1 MVTYLARSVGIPA
14 RQTGTPCW
22 NSVFGGI
29 DYRGLARDNP
39 NVSTCWSG
47 GLHGGRGKV
56 GGGMLNN
63 HNWVEWWDS
72 DRGDWVFQNVPPT
85 SAEPN
90 SPTLCPHYADGHGC
104 GWDPT
109 EGCDKSHPRP
119 IRRHARPR
127 DLQRDVGKGARR
139 IFGRRHHPRRR
150 VDAEFGRKGL
160 TACLGSAN
168 ALAARAKASEA
179 PCSS

>member
-1 MVTYLARSVGIPA
+1 
-14 RQTGTPCW
+14 
-22 NSVFGGI
+22 
-29 DYRGLARDNP
+29 GLARDNP

-109 EGCDKSHPRP
+109 EGCDKATHGPSVAMRDHEIYSVTWEKVPGAFSGGDIIPVDEWTLSSGEKVSPLVWAPQMRSPRGRSLRGSMFVVNRTSHYR
-119 IRRHARPR
+119 
-127 DLQRDVGKGARR
+127 
-139 IFGRRHHPRRR
+139 
-150 VDAEFGRKGL
+150 
-160 TACLGSAN
+160 
-168 ALAARAKASEA
+168 
-179 PCSS
+179 CSV